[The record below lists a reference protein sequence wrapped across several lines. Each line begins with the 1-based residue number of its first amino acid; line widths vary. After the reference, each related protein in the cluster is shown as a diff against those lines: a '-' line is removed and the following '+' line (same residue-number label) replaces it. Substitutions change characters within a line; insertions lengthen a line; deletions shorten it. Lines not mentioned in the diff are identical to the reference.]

1 MDPEFRNRVTD
12 NHNPSSPEITAKN
25 KTQEV
30 KDYLEGVVEMVNGNP
45 QAIEMMTRSGLYWSR
60 APKDIYCFLLGL
72 RSNHPCA
79 HPAKFETSDTE
90 DQSEKPRSRTRLD
103 DVYESLRSMDW
114 GDGFLPTLLAP
125 FVGVLPSKDLLMI
138 FYIWSIRVAKVLRK
152 AASTR
157 LVRAVLDSNAFCRD
171 NDKLTED
178 ARISIEALL
187 NASRVAEPEEDLALQ
202 LDLSGS
208 SVLFHNDLEFSE
220 PLSPA
225 GSFLTAMC
233 DRIKDGLNDGGM
245 LEEFTEVPN
254 SLITTDRGIMRLNPL
269 VLLLLRQHPA
279 YRSNSFSL

>member
-114 GDGFLPTLLAP
+114 ADGFLLTLLAP
-125 FVGVLPSKDLLMI
+125 FMGVLPSKDLFMI

-157 LVRAVLDSNAFCRD
+157 LLRAVLESNAFCRD

-187 NASRVAEPEEDLALQ
+187 NAPRVAEPEEDLALQ

-208 SVLFHNDLEFSE
+208 NVLFHNDLEFSE

-254 SLITTDRGIMRLNPL
+254 SL
-269 VLLLLRQHPA
+269 
-279 YRSNSFSL
+279 